1 MVTKKYDYALLVD
14 PKHDRVVKDVQP
26 PPHKP
31 LPSSDLFP
39 ESISIIR
46 I

>member
-1 MVTKKYDYALLVD
+1 MVSKKYDYAPLSD
-14 PKHDRVVKDVQP
+14 PKNDRVVKDVKA

-39 ESISIIR
+39 ESISAIR